1 MDTSRRDIIA
11 QIGLGSAA
19 VVSSVAADAA
29 TLAPITKLIEAATA
43 HQRRQDALAFVKSV
57 NSDFA
62 RYGLPPLDEGYVL
75 RALGKTTLMEPK

>member
-1 MDTSRRDIIA
+1 MDTSRRDNIA
-11 QIGLGSAA
+11 RIGLGSAA

-29 TLAPITKLIEAATA
+29 TLKPITRLMDAAAA
-43 HQRRQDALAFVKSV
+43 HQRRQDALTFVKSV

-75 RALGKTTLMEPK
+75 RALGQMAPMVSK

>member
-1 MDTSRRDIIA
+1 M
-11 QIGLGSAA
+11 
-19 VVSSVAADAA
+19 
-29 TLAPITKLIEAATA
+29 PLIVA

-75 RALGKTTLMEPK
+75 LALGQVT

>member
-29 TLAPITKLIEAATA
+29 TLAPITIGSAPERVSTTSRSFLMALGSPDQSSIGRR
-43 HQRRQDALAFVKSV
+43 RRQALLHHGATQQQ
-57 NSDFA
+57 
-62 RYGLPPLDEGYVL
+62 LWPTYV
-75 RALGKTTLMEPK
+75 